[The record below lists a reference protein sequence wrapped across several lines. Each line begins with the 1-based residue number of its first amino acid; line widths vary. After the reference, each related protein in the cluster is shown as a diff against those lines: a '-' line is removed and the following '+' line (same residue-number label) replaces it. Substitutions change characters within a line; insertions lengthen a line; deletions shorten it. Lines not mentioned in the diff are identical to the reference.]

1 VTELLVLE
9 LDFHDSGRLLESLA
23 ERLVQLE
30 TMDPQSVDEDRFADL
45 KNDALALAPLY
56 RELRHRAFQA
66 FGPKIL
72 SFSPVIQQL
81 DDLYRK

>member
-1 VTELLVLE
+1 MAQLLVLE
-9 LDFHDSGRLLESLA
+9 LNFQDTGRLLESLA

-30 TMDPQSVDEDRFADL
+30 TLDPESVDEDRFADL

-56 RELRHRAFQA
+56 REVRHQAIQA

-81 DDLYRK
+81 DELYGK

>member
-1 VTELLVLE
+1 VAELLVLE

-56 RELRHRAFQA
+56 RLRHRAFQA